1 MTDKPDN
8 TVPAQNHLSTTAA
21 QKLERKIVFVA
32 VVALGLAAFGGAFL
46 FDRAHDAMMP
56 PQPIYVPTIDDVSPP
71 DVLTIKGAT
80 SLYDLPVDVYS
91 SDDTLRTVR
100 GRVTD
105 IVPRT
110 DRMTDGKTRE
120 NLYARTEYFI
130 KEQNMNCYFHQ
141 YMGLVA
147 THKVNDAVLVQFDPQ
162 AGDACGTSRIVK

>member
-1 MTDKPDN
+1 MTDKPENITPEQN
-8 TVPAQNHLSTTAA
+8 TLSTGAA
-21 QKLERKIVFVA
+21 QTLERKIIFVA
-32 VVALGLAAFGGAFL
+32 LIMVGLAAFGGAFL

-56 PQPIYVPTIDDVSPP
+56 PQPIYVPTVDYIAPP

-80 SLYDLPVDVYS
+80 RPYDLPVDVYS

-110 DRMTDGKTRE
+110 DRMTDGNTRE
-120 NLYARTEYFI
+120 NLYARTEYFS

-147 THKVNDAVLVQFDPQ
+147 TYKVHDAVLVQFDPQ